1 MNFNLSGLF
10 ASNFIITIGITLL
23 LAGVIVYYCNTR
35 FVTLERNLN
44 RQNQVLAD
52 FISNVQTQLQ
62 YSGGG
67 GMHVQVP
74 SRPSVN
80 ELATNEAINAVEE
93 LNIDQSVYSSH
104 LNTNDKIEVS
114 DNSDT
119 ESDSD
124 SDSDSNSHSDSESD
138 NDDNNNNRNTHIVD
152 YVANLNKQNNGEL
165 SHHELS
171 HGELSH
177 RELSLDNLN
186 LIENII
192 GSMPALSEFNNTN
205 DSSIKV
211 ISMMSSNEIS
221 LDDISHL
228 VSLKQEQNIH
238 EITDI
243 TDNVEEVTDNIKD
256 LEESSSDD
264 DDDDSDEEENDTE
277 SLISNKKD
285 AFEILNISPD
295 QQTNTDSSKMSVAA
309 LREII
314 IDRKLASKSD
324 AKKMKKNALL
334 EVLNK

>member
-67 GMHVQVP
+67 EMHVQVP
-74 SRPSVN
+74 YRPSVN

-124 SDSDSNSHSDSESD
+124 SDSHSDSESDNESD

-152 YVANLNKQNNGEL
+152 YVANLNKQN
-165 SHHELS
+165 SD
-171 HGELSH
+171 
-177 RELSLDNLN
+177 ELSLDNLN

-228 VSLKQEQNIH
+228 VSPQQHQESNIH
-238 EITDI
+238 EITEV
-243 TDNVEEVTDNIKD
+243 TDNVEEVTDNVEEVTYNLED

-264 DDDDSDEEENDTE
+264 DDDDSDEEENGTE
-277 SLISNKKD
+277 PLISNKKD

-295 QQTNTDSSKMSVAA
+295 QQANTDLSKMNVAA

-314 IDRKLASKSD
+314 SERKLASKSD

>member
-1 MNFNLSGLF
+1 MSFNLSGLF

-23 LAGVIVYYCNTR
+23 LAGVIVYYCNIR

-67 GMHVQVP
+67 GMPIQAP
-74 SRPSVN
+74 SGPSVN

-93 LNIDQSVYSSH
+93 LNTDQSVYSGH
-104 LNTNDKIEVS
+104 LNTSDKIEVS
-114 DNSDT
+114 DDS
-119 ESDSD
+119 ESDGD
-124 SDSDSNSHSDSESD
+124 SDGDSDSESD
-138 NDDNNNNRNTHIVD
+138 SDDNDNNDNDNNDNDNETTHVVD
-152 YVANLNKQNNGEL
+152 YVANHNKQN
-165 SHHELS
+165 SD
-171 HGELSH
+171 
-177 RELSLDNLN
+177 ELSLDNLN

-192 GSMPALSEFNNTN
+192 GSMPGLSEFNNTN

-211 ISMMSSNEIS
+211 ISMMSANEIS

-228 VSLKQEQNIH
+228 VSPQQHQEPNIR
-238 EITDI
+238 EITEI

-264 DDDDSDEEENDTE
+264 DDDSDEEENDTA

-314 IDRKLASKSD
+314 VDRKLASKSD

>member
-67 GMHVQVP
+67 EMHVQVP
-74 SRPSVN
+74 YRPSVN

-124 SDSDSNSHSDSESD
+124 SDSHSDNESDSESDNESD
-138 NDDNNNNRNTHIVD
+138 NDDNNNNKNTHIVD
-152 YVANLNKQNNGEL
+152 YVANLNKQN
-165 SHHELS
+165 SD
-171 HGELSH
+171 
-177 RELSLDNLN
+177 ELSLDNLN

-192 GSMPALSEFNNTN
+192 GSMPGLSEFNNTN

-228 VSLKQEQNIH
+228 VSPQQHQESNIH
-238 EITDI
+238 EITEVTDNVEEV

-264 DDDDSDEEENDTE
+264 DDDSDEEENDAE
-277 SLISNKKD
+277 PLISNKKD

-295 QQTNTDSSKMSVAA
+295 QPTNTNLSNMSVAT

-314 IDRKLASKSD
+314 VDRKLASKND
-324 AKKMKKNALL
+324 AKKMKKIALL